1 MSEIFNV
8 STNPH
13 VRSKDTTQTIM
24 RDVLIALAPASIFGI
39 YNFGVQAL
47 IRIIVGIAVCMASE
61 AVYEYFMHKKITVMD
76 LSAAVTGLLI
86 ALNIPSTL
94 NIGFEIVG
102 CVFAIIIVKQL
113 FGGIGQ
119 NFMNP
124 ALAARCFLLIAYTG
138 PMTNFVCDAYSGAT
152 PLAILKP
159 GSEVVGQTAPTL
171 LTMFI
176 GKTSG
181 VIGETSVICLLIG
194 AIYLVVRKII
204 SLRIP
209 LSYIGTFAVL
219 IFLFA
224 PGHQFDAMY
233 MLQEICGGG
242 LILGAFFMATDYV
255 TSPITPNG
263 KLVFGVC
270 LGLLTFIFRMF
281 GGSAEGVSYAIIF
294 CNLLVPLIE
303 RVTVPKSFGKKKPEK
318 RQRRLHKMKNIIKD
332 ACILFAIT
340 LVAGILLGLVYNVT
354 KDPIAQQN
362 EKAKQKAYQEVIA
375 DADKFEALDGSYASD
390 KVAETAKAVLSAS
403 ATDFSKDAV
412 SEVVAGIKNGKIIGF
427 VVTVV
432 AHDGYGGDIKFSVG
446 LSTDGTYLGTS
457 ILTISETAGLGM
469 RAKQD
474 PSFLAQFN
482 GTKTSEY
489 KVVTDGTGSSSDSSI
504 DAIGGSTVTS
514 KAITKGVNAALAVY
528 ADLAKANVKTVGG
541 VSVE

>member
-1 MSEIFNV
+1 
-8 STNPH
+8 
-13 VRSKDTTQTIM
+13 
-24 RDVLIALAPASIFGI
+24 
-39 YNFGVQAL
+39 
-47 IRIIVGIAVCMASE
+47 
-61 AVYEYFMHKKITVMD
+61 
-76 LSAAVTGLLI
+76 
-86 ALNIPSTL
+86 
-94 NIGFEIVG
+94 
-102 CVFAIIIVKQL
+102 
-113 FGGIGQ
+113 
-119 NFMNP
+119 
-124 ALAARCFLLIAYTG
+124 
-138 PMTNFVCDAYSGAT
+138 
-152 PLAILKP
+152 
-159 GSEVVGQTAPTL
+159 
-171 LTMFI
+171 
-176 GKTSG
+176 
-181 VIGETSVICLLIG
+181 
-194 AIYLVVRKII
+194 
-204 SLRIP
+204 
-209 LSYIGTFAVL
+209 
-219 IFLFA
+219 
-224 PGHQFDAMY
+224 
-233 MLQEICGGG
+233 
-242 LILGAFFMATDYV
+242 
-255 TSPITPNG
+255 
-263 KLVFGVC
+263 
-270 LGLLTFIFRMF
+270 
-281 GGSAEGVSYAIIF
+281 
-294 CNLLVPLIE
+294 
-303 RVTVPKSFGKKKPEK
+303 
-318 RQRRLHKMKNIIKD
+318 MKNIIKD

-390 KVAETAKAVLSAS
+390 KVAETAK
-403 ATDFSKDAV
+403 DDV